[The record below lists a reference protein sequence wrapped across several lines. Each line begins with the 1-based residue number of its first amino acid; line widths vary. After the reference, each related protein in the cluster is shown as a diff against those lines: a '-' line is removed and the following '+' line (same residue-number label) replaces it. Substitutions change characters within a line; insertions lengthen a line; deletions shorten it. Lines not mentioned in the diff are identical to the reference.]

1 MAGGSATEDRILNRG
16 AALTGGEEVLPH
28 GFPDPPEYPPR
39 YPGGNP
45 VGWQTLAMD
54 AVAGSRDPATSQ
66 LGPGDEVELSYGGGT
81 FTPVKFCSFEA
92 ARVTARTRVREGET
106 GAQAGA
112 RLLAFVRSMSDELY
126 GEQLKLFLARVEES
140 AREADR
146 AAERSRNR

>member
-1 MAGGSATEDRILNRG
+1 M
-16 AALTGGEEVLPH
+16 GEYVQPSGEVGPI
-28 GFPDPPEYPPR
+28 
-39 YPGGNP
+39 
-45 VGWQTLAMD
+45 
-54 AVAGSRDPATSQ
+54 AGSRDPAISP

-81 FTPVKFCSFEA
+81 FTPVKFCSLTVA
-92 ARVTARTRVREGET
+92 PVTGRTRVREGET